1 MCPGERG
8 EPDMTIGDRVAGVA
22 LGLGAMAAIVLAAN
36 APITVH
42 GSDHALLRLAWSAR
56 PERIENCRQQS
67 DEELARLPAH
77 MRQPVVCEG
86 VSAQYRLT
94 VRREG
99 RVVAHRIVRGGGL
112 RQDRRIYVFQELP
125 LDPGDSSI
133 EVRFDRL
140 EPDSPSVPVPE
151 KGHEDGSKTED
162 EDGQRGRNGNRQD
175 AGETVPA
182 HLVFDQ
188 RMRIQTREVILVTYS
203 PERRALIAIQ
213 GAAQGVR

>member
-8 EPDMTIGDRVAGVA
+8 EPDMTIGDRVTGVA

-99 RVVAHRIVRGGGL
+99 RVVADRIVHGGGL
-112 RQDRRIYVFQELP
+112 RQDRRIYVFHELP
-125 LDPGDSSI
+125 LDPGSSSI
-133 EVRFDRL
+133 EVRFDRI
-140 EPDSPSVPVPE
+140 DSDS
-151 KGHEDGSKTED
+151 
-162 EDGQRGRNGNRQD
+162 GRVTRSEERN
-175 AGETVPA
+175 EA
-182 HLVFDQ
+182 H
-188 RMRIQTREVILVTYS
+188 
-203 PERRALIAIQ
+203 
-213 GAAQGVR
+213 

>member
-1 MCPGERG
+1 
-8 EPDMTIGDRVAGVA
+8 MTLLDRAAGA
-22 LGLGAMAAIVLAAN
+22 GLGLAAMAAIVWGAN

-42 GSDHALLRLAWSAR
+42 GSDQAILRLAWSAR

-112 RQDRRIYVFQELP
+112 RQDRRIYVFHELP
-125 LDPGDSSI
+125 LDPGSSSI
-133 EVRFDRL
+133 EVRFDRI
-140 EPDSPSVPVPE
+140 DSDSGRVTRSE
-151 KGHEDGSKTED
+151 ERNEAHEGTED
-162 EDGQRGRNGNRQD
+162 RHDRRERGADRQGE
-175 AGETVPA
+175 GETVPP
-182 HLVFDQ
+182 HMVFAQ
-188 RMRIQTREVILVTYS
+188 RVNVEPREVILITYS
-203 PERRALIAIQ
+203 PERRALAGIQ
-213 GAAQGVR
+213 GSVQRSR

>member
-1 MCPGERG
+1 
-8 EPDMTIGDRVAGVA
+8 MTILDRTAGAA
-22 LGLGAMAAIVLAAN
+22 LGLAATAAIVWGAN

-42 GSDHALLRLAWSAR
+42 GSDQAILRLAWSAR

-99 RVVAHRIVRGGGL
+99 SVVAEQIVRGGGL
-112 RQDRRIYVFQELP
+112 RQDRRIYVFHELP
-125 LDPGDSSI
+125 LDPGESSI

-140 EPDSPSVPVPE
+140 EPDSPSEPAE
-151 KGHEDGSKTED
+151 ENNHEDGPKAED
-162 EDGQRGRNGNRQD
+162 EHGQRGRNGNRKD

-182 HLVFDQ
+182 HLVFDR
-188 RMRIQTREVILVTYS
+188 RMRIQPREVILVTYS
-203 PERRALIAIQ
+203 PEHRALVGIQ
-213 GAAQGVR
+213 GSTHTPR